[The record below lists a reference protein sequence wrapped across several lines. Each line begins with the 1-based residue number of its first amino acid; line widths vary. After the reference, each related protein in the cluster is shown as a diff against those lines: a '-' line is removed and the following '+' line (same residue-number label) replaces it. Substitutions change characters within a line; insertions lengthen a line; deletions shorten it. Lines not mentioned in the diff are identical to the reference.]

1 MLPFYNTATEPG
13 PGAAASNDVEE
24 ASAPPAKK
32 VKKAAV
38 EPELIPPTLPKKGK
52 KAAVEPKSS
61 ATGSDSST
69 IKTEIPAE
77 PAAAAATGVND
88 KAEPASSGGP
98 SATAAPIA
106 AASAGPR
113 LFKPN
118 PLIPDASAYTVTG
131 DYTVVLNQ
139 TNITNTAQGNN
150 KFYKLQVVEGKG
162 NYCVLTH
169 YGRTGEAGL
178 IAFKEDFADSAA
190 AIKEFEKT
198 FKSKTKNSWANR
210 ANFVKFPDFYELVE
224 IEAGDGDAGA
234 ALGKLSVS
242 QIEKGQKVL
251 KEIRAALEGNKTHD
265 SGKSGAFYSLIPTSS
280 GRAKPPLIDGME
292 ILQEKENLLEFWLR
306 MGFEDVKD
314 SSGGNPILGVTDIPL
329 PSNLIAA
336 ATGISDKY
344 SNF

>member
-1 MLPFYNTATEPG
+1 M
-13 PGAAASNDVEE
+13 
-24 ASAPPAKK
+24 
-32 VKKAAV
+32 
-38 EPELIPPTLPKKGK
+38 PKKGK
-52 KAAVEPKSS
+52 KAAVEPKCS
-61 ATGSDSST
+61 AAGSDAST
-69 IKTEIPAE
+69 IKTEVPVE
-77 PAAAAATGVND
+77 SAAAAATGVNG
-88 KAEPASSGGP
+88 KAEPTSSGGP
-98 SATAAPIA
+98 SAPAAP
-106 AASAGPR
+106 ASAGPR

-118 PLIPDASAYTVTG
+118 ALIPDASAYTVTG

-150 KFYKLQVVEGKG
+150 KFYKMQVVEGKG
-162 NYCVLTH
+162 KNCVHIH
-169 YGRTGEAGL
+169 YGRNGETGVHML
-178 IAFKEDFADSAA
+178 KEDFADSAA

-210 ANFVKFPDFYELVE
+210 SNFVKFPDLYELVE

-280 GRAKPPLIDGME
+280 GFAKPPLINGME